1 MVNCEF
7 GGSFFFTLAR
17 RICELTSGAAELPGA
32 ARMLPCVRPAPERDH
47 ERDAPRRLAARR
59 RSAARHH
66 AMQQIAAEADGAV
79 RRQGY
84 QSWLR

>member
-47 ERDAPRRLAARR
+47 ERDATHALSPPGAGPRPGTTQCNRLPRKQTARF
-59 RSAARHH
+59 
-66 AMQQIAAEADGAV
+66 GAK
-79 RRQGY
+79 GTKAG
-84 QSWLR
+84 